1 MCAAMY
7 VHTHM
12 CAMHASVHDCFQAH
26 ICCYVSRAKYTSG
39 GAEREGVCIL
49 KSFCPHAHPQL
60 HSASFLLTCVVYFP
74 TVKYLPAALGN
85 QPTSQQIVSTHK
97 SKYYHFFG
105 WHDGI
110 QSHRVCSV

>member
-39 GAEREGVCIL
+39 GAERV
-49 KSFCPHAHPQL
+49 
-60 HSASFLLTCVVYFP
+60 
-74 TVKYLPAALGN
+74 
-85 QPTSQQIVSTHK
+85 
-97 SKYYHFFG
+97 
-105 WHDGI
+105 
-110 QSHRVCSV
+110 RVCASSNHFALTPILSYIPPPFF